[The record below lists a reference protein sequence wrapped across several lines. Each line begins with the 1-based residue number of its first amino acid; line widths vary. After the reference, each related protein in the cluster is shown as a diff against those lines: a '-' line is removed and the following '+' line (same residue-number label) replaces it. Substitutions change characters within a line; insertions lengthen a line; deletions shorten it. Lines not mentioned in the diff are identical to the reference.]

1 MFKSVYHLNPDACTR
16 VDELM
21 CVTCAQVNDVKKSIS
36 AISALATVKPTAART
51 KLNDLLSTLEKKT
64 VKNNFN
70 FILRN
75 LPRHTSEKFDG
86 FSEPIGYTHVRD
98 TFEQFGDI
106 SDLKIVRGTVYI
118 KFTEP
123 TSCVMCH
130 SLVNNMMIGDNIVS
144 TECV

>member
-21 CVTCAQVNDVKKSIS
+21 TVTCSQVNVDKSIS
-36 AISALATVKPTAART
+36 AISALATVKPAAART

-75 LPRHTSEKFDG
+75 LPRHTSE

-106 SDLKIVRGTVYI
+106 SDIKIVRGTVYI
-118 KFTEP
+118 KFAEP

>member
-16 VDELM
+16 VDELIT
-21 CVTCAQVNDVKKSIS
+21 VTCSQVNVNKSIS
-36 AISALATVKPTAART
+36 AISALATVKPAAART

-75 LPRHTSEKFDG
+75 LPRHTSE

-106 SDLKIVRGTVYI
+106 SDIKIVRGTVYI
-118 KFTEP
+118 KFVEP
-123 TSCVMCH
+123 TSCVTCH

>member
-21 CVTCAQVNDVKKSIS
+21 SVTCSQVDVNKSIS
-36 AISALATVKPTAART
+36 AISALATVKPAAART

-75 LPRHTSEKFDG
+75 LPRHTSE

-106 SDLKIVRGTVYI
+106 SDIKIVRGTVYI
-118 KFTEP
+118 KFVEP
-123 TSCVMCH
+123 TSCVTCH

>member
-1 MFKSVYHLNPDACTR
+1 MFKSVYHLNPDSCTR

-21 CVTCAQVNDVKKSIS
+21 SVTCSQVNVNKSIS
-36 AISALATVKPTAART
+36 AISALATVKPAAART
-51 KLNDLLSTLEKKT
+51 KLNNLLSTLEKKT

-75 LPRHTSEKFDG
+75 LPRHTSE

-106 SDLKIVRGTVYI
+106 SDIKIVRGTVYI

-123 TSCVMCH
+123 TSCVTCH

>member
-16 VDELM
+16 VHELVN
-21 CVTCAQVNDVKKSIS
+21 VTCSQVDVKDSIS

-51 KLNDLLSTLEKKT
+51 KLNELLSTLEKKT

-70 FILRN
+70 FILHN
-75 LPRHTSEKFDG
+75 LPRYTSEKLDG

-106 SDLKIVRGTVYI
+106 VNLKIVRGTVYI
-118 KFTEP
+118 KFAEP
-123 TSCVMCH
+123 TSCVTCH

>member
-21 CVTCAQVNDVKKSIS
+21 SVTCSQVNVDKSIS
-36 AISALATVKPTAART
+36 AISALASVKPAAART

-75 LPRHTSEKFDG
+75 LPRHTSE

-106 SDLKIVRGTVYI
+106 SDIKIVRGTVYI
-118 KFTEP
+118 KFVEP
-123 TSCVMCH
+123 TSCVTCH

>member
-1 MFKSVYHLNPDACTR
+1 MFKSVYHLNPDSCTR

-21 CVTCAQVNDVKKSIS
+21 SVTCSQVNVNKSIS
-36 AISALATVKPTAART
+36 AISALATVKPAAART

-75 LPRHTSEKFDG
+75 LPRHTSE

-106 SDLKIVRGTVYI
+106 SDIKIVRGTVYI

-123 TSCVMCH
+123 TSCVTCH